1 MNLQKIFSCVSML
14 LGIKKMEL
22 GSLGQ
27 GTVPVKAA
35 QGPVLFCHM
44 MLHILIVTKS
54 ATNLEPN
61 KARTKK

>member
-27 GTVPVKAA
+27 GTVLVKAA
-35 QGPVLFCHM
+35 QGLVLFCHM
-44 MLHILIVTKS
+44 MLHILRKGNICQKS
-54 ATNLEPN
+54 GN
-61 KARTKK
+61 KSRTE